1 MTGRPG
7 SFSVYSDV
15 SNPTVIIAPSRHGA
29 YRNGGKRALDTMLVL
44 LASPLI
50 LFLVV
55 PSALLVMLDG
65 GSPFYSQKRVGRGG
79 HLFRMW
85 KLRTMVPQADAK
97 LKQHLDADPAAREE
111 WHVKQKLKDDPRITR
126 IGRFLRRYSID
137 EIPQLWNVFKGDMSL
152 VGPRPMMPEQQP
164 LYPGHAY
171 YLLRPGLTGSWQ
183 VSDRNE
189 TSFAARASFDEAYER
204 EVSLA
209 NDLRLMMATVGV
221 VVFGTGC

>member
-1 MTGRPG
+1 
-7 SFSVYSDV
+7 
-15 SNPTVIIAPSRHGA
+15 
-29 YRNGGKRALDTMLVL
+29 
-44 LASPLI
+44 
-50 LFLVV
+50 
-55 PSALLVMLDG
+55 
-65 GSPFYSQKRVGRGG
+65 
-79 HLFRMW
+79 
-85 KLRTMVPQADAK
+85 
-97 LKQHLDADPAAREE
+97 
-111 WHVKQKLKDDPRITR
+111 
-126 IGRFLRRYSID
+126 
-137 EIPQLWNVFKGDMSL
+137 
-152 VGPRPMMPEQQP
+152 MMPEQQP